1 MFVRIM
7 GHDLCYDLKKYG
19 IFGVPNPIF
28 RNKNTSLKPI
38 KPVFSLQTW
47 DELCPWAQNNLAAHI
62 LKLEHSEY
70 IILTVF
76 PLQQWL
82 HDRFSM

>member
-1 MFVRIM
+1 MLR
-7 GHDLCYDLKKYG
+7 LKKKKGRCG
-19 IFGVPNPIF
+19 IPNPIF
-28 RNKNTSLKPI
+28 LGQGHRTLKPI
-38 KPVFSLQTW
+38 QPVFSLQTW
-47 DELCPWAQNNLAAHI
+47 DELYPWAQNNSSAHI

-70 IILTVF
+70 LILTAF